1 MGIMQLQE
9 LKKLVEYEAVGS
21 LIATS
26 YGDGW
31 VLIAL
36 KEEYRDKPNKLDC
49 ALELARGGIRK
60 FMTLDAVSKLVKSEL
75 YNSKFTV
82 C

>member
-1 MGIMQLQE
+1 MQLQE
-9 LKKLVEYEAVGS
+9 LKKLVEYEAVGT
-21 LIATS
+21 LMATS

-36 KEEYRDKPNKLDC
+36 KDDEQEKPASNDC

-60 FMTLDAVSKLVKSEL
+60 FMTLDAVAKLVKSDL
-75 YNSKFTV
+75 YNSTFTV